1 MVFKSITHLN
11 SKLFIMKKPDRHE
24 FVEEKKFDGVL
35 YTSVN
40 EEAYRHSVRKYEDY
54 LNKKRKHQ
62 MN

>member
-1 MVFKSITHLN
+1 
-11 SKLFIMKKPDRHE
+11 MKKPDRHE

-54 LNKKRKHQ
+54 LNRRRKHQ